1 MNEILDLRRQVLVG
15 HLTHDRMKDVKRHI
29 TARLDWGNEQLGLD
43 LVPRKEYAMVDP
55 EEISITEL
63 YRLMEHR
70 HRKKDTPVPASSHHL
85 FVQMKSL
92 MCSNLG
98 EELEVIFS
106 LFDSKENR
114 PISERFFLRLNRNGL
129 PKCPEKPERHCSLF
143 VDLSS
148 SELRKD
154 IYITVHII
162 RIGRMGAG
170 EKKNACNVQYRRP
183 FGCAVLSIADLLAG
197 DSKDDLI
204 LKVYMCNTE
213 SDWYQ
218 IHENIIKKLNARY
231 NLTGSNAVSD
241 FF

>member
-1 MNEILDLRRQVLVG
+1 DLG
-15 HLTHDRMKDVKRHI
+15 
-29 TARLDWGNEQLGLD
+29 
-43 LVPRKEYAMVDP
+43 
-55 EEISITEL
+55 
-63 YRLMEHR
+63 
-70 HRKKDTPVPASSHHL
+70 
-85 FVQMKSL
+85 
-92 MCSNLG
+92 
-98 EELEVIFS
+98 
-106 LFDSKENR
+106 
-114 PISERFFLRLNRNGL
+114 
-129 PKCPEKPERHCSLF
+129 
-143 VDLSS
+143 S

-197 DSKDDLI
+197 DSKDDLV

-231 NLTGSNAVSD
+231 NLTGSNA
-241 FF
+241 

>member
-29 TARLDWGNEQLGLD
+29 TARLDWGNDLFVYICRQLGLD

-98 EELEVIFS
+98 EDLEISFS

-114 PISERFFLRLNRNGL
+114 PISNEACGAMVAIQGLRILV
-129 PKCPEKPERHCSLF
+129 KVTEPEPME
-143 VDLSS
+143 V
-148 SELRKD
+148 EE
-154 IYITVHII
+154 
-162 RIGRMGAG
+162 G
-170 EKKNACNVQYRRP
+170 
-183 FGCAVLSIADLLAG
+183 DLL
-197 DSKDDLI
+197 L
-204 LKVYMCNTE
+204 
-213 SDWYQ
+213 Q
-218 IHENIIKKLNARY
+218 
-231 NLTGSNAVSD
+231 TGTPATPLPLLRHQ
-241 FF
+241 